1 MSLSHQ
7 DAVQG
12 RGIVAK
18 GMVRREV
25 GGDARSA
32 SGAGGARLG
41 CAGSGRAVF
50 HIRPGPAGGGSAE
63 SYGKPAIES
72 RGRPSPMCNI
82 PAAGPR
88 VSRPARHRSARRR
101 VSGFDPRK
109 TYPQARPRP
118 SGRGRGN
125 QHHAKGLTLEER
137 TERGRGDAVEESKA
151 PPRDGDA
158 REDDGH
164 AKGPDLADAAGA
176 TSVVDPGSRSSDQ
189 SPDRLLIQ
197 HLVSWGAVRMRRAAP
212 RHHSSPDPHVS
223 AAHRGP
229 AALGTCGAQKQ
240 RSEVVGERRPVG
252 GTAPCPPPAAQSG
265 TTAMTTLGMVR
276 MRRWTSRMCRRLAR
290 AALMR
295 ARASATSAVWSWP
308 DVAVAVCRWWTPV
321 AAHRALFPGRVD
333 PCPPGCRCAP
343 GSPPGSRPATTATT
357 GAGTAGRAPRPR
369 PSRRQPWTLD
379 HSADFADS

>member
-1 MSLSHQ
+1 MPE
-7 DAVQG
+7 
-12 RGIVAK
+12 
-18 GMVRREV
+18 VRP
-25 GGDARSA
+25 
-32 SGAGGARLG
+32 
-41 CAGSGRAVF
+41 GRAGPGLDVRGRVGRCCTF
-50 HIRPGPAGGGSAE
+50 DRGRLAADRRNHTENPPSSLEDVPLRCAIPPPQPAREDPGPPAGE
-63 SYGKPAIES
+63 F
-72 RGRPSPMCNI
+72 
-82 PAAGPR
+82 
-88 VSRPARHRSARRR
+88 
-101 VSGFDPRK
+101 SGFDPK
-109 TYPQARPRP
+109 KAYPRARPRP
-118 SGRGRGN
+118 SGSGRGN
-125 QHHAKGLTLEER
+125 QHHAKGLTPEER
-137 TERGRGDAVEESKA
+137 TERGRGDAVEESEA

-176 TSVVDPGSRSSDQ
+176 ASVVDPGSRSSDQ

-308 DVAVAVCRWWTPV
+308 DAAVAG
-321 AAHRALFPGRVD
+321 LQMVD
-333 PCPPGCRCAP
+333 SDGGASGAVP
-343 GSPPGSRPATTATT
+343 GSGGSLSARLPVCSRIATGIAASHHRHDWGRDGGQGAVPPPITPTTPDIRPLRRLRRLLRT
-357 GAGTAGRAPRPR
+357 GVGCFPLA
-369 PSRRQPWTLD
+369 
-379 HSADFADS
+379 

>member
-1 MSLSHQ
+1 M
-7 DAVQG
+7 
-12 RGIVAK
+12 RF
-18 GMVRREV
+18 R
-25 GGDARSA
+25 
-32 SGAGGARLG
+32 
-41 CAGSGRAVF
+41 
-50 HIRPGPAGGGSAE
+50 GGGSSQRGWCGVRSGAMPEVRPGRAGPGLDVRGRVGRCCTFDRGRLAAE

-101 VSGFDPRK
+101 VSGFDPKK

-137 TERGRGDAVEESKA
+137 TERGRGDTVEESEA

-176 TSVVDPGSRSSDQ
+176 ASVVDPGSHSSDQ

-223 AAHRGP
+223 AAHLGP
-229 AALGTCGAQKQ
+229 AALGTCGTQKQ

-252 GTAPCPPPAAQSG
+252 GTAPCPPPS
-265 TTAMTTLGMVR
+265 
-276 MRRWTSRMCRRLAR
+276 
-290 AALMR
+290 R
-295 ARASATSAVWSWP
+295 AR
-308 DVAVAVCRWWTPV
+308 
-321 AAHRALFPGRVD
+321 
-333 PCPPGCRCAP
+333 
-343 GSPPGSRPATTATT
+343 
-357 GAGTAGRAPRPR
+357 PR
-369 PSRRQPWTLD
+369 
-379 HSADFADS
+379 

>member
-1 MSLSHQ
+1 
-7 DAVQG
+7 
-12 RGIVAK
+12 
-18 GMVRREV
+18 MVRREV

-41 CAGSGRAVF
+41 CAGSGRAVL

-101 VSGFDPRK
+101 VSGFDPKK

-137 TERGRGDAVEESKA
+137 TERGRGDAVEESEA

-176 TSVVDPGSRSSDQ
+176 ASVVDPGSRSSDQ

-308 DVAVAVCRWWTPV
+308 DAAVAG
-321 AAHRALFPGRVD
+321 LQMVD
-333 PCPPGCRCAP
+333 SDGGASGAVP
-343 GSPPGSRPATTATT
+343 GSGGSLSARLPVCSRIATGIAASHHRHDWGRDGGQGAVPPPITPTTPDIRPLRRLRRLLRT
-357 GAGTAGRAPRPR
+357 GVGCFPLA
-369 PSRRQPWTLD
+369 
-379 HSADFADS
+379 

>member
-1 MSLSHQ
+1 MCGVGS
-7 DAVQG
+7 G
-12 RGIVAK
+12 GVAH
-18 GMVRREV
+18 
-25 GGDARSA
+25 ST
-32 SGAGGARLG
+32 GAGWRRIGG
-41 CAGSGRAVF
+41 I
-50 HIRPGPAGGGSAE
+50 IR
-63 SYGKPAIES
+63 KT
-72 RGRPSPMCNI
+72 RH
-82 PAAGPR
+82 R
-88 VSRPARHRSARRR
+88 VSRTSLSDVQHPRSRPESIPTCPPPVRPPEGLR
-101 VSGFDPRK
+101 LRSEEDVSPG
-109 TYPQARPRP
+109 RPRP

-137 TERGRGDAVEESKA
+137 TERGRGDAVEESEA

-176 TSVVDPGSRSSDQ
+176 ASVVDPGSRSSDQ

-229 AALGTCGAQKQ
+229 AALGTCGTQKQ

-295 ARASATSAVWSWP
+295 A
-308 DVAVAVCRWWTPV
+308 
-321 AAHRALFPGRVD
+321 
-333 PCPPGCRCAP
+333 
-343 GSPPGSRPATTATT
+343 
-357 GAGTAGRAPRPR
+357 
-369 PSRRQPWTLD
+369 
-379 HSADFADS
+379 

>member
-1 MSLSHQ
+1 
-7 DAVQG
+7 
-12 RGIVAK
+12 
-18 GMVRREV
+18 MVRREV

-41 CAGSGRAVF
+41 CAGSGRAVL

-137 TERGRGDAVEESKA
+137 TERGRGDAVEESEA

-176 TSVVDPGSRSSDQ
+176 ASVVDPGSRSSDQ

-252 GTAPCPPPAAQSG
+252 GAALEEGVAPLDGLVGHVGQTRG
-265 TTAMTTLGMVR
+265 
-276 MRRWTSRMCRRLAR
+276 LAR
-290 AALMR
+290 EDLL
-295 ARASATSAVWSWP
+295 ARQV
-308 DVAVAVCRWWTPV
+308 VVGQ
-321 AAHRALFPGRVD
+321 L
-333 PCPPGCRCAP
+333 
-343 GSPPGSRPATTATT
+343 
-357 GAGTAGRAPRPR
+357 
-369 PSRRQPWTLD
+369 
-379 HSADFADS
+379 